1 MGNGMRWELRMWSP
15 SLAEIHLPRGILCC
29 QVWPC
34 VSPCTLWG
42 YCWHTCKDTT
52 VTRHWEHTHHLCFLI
67 ESSKFFYKVYVYAI
81 VFFWLKWNSK
91 PNIGQCVKKQELL
104 HTACKN
110 LHCYKH
116 FGKYI
121 YQQLGLKMW
130 ISYDPPIPYLGIY
143 SNLREI
149 FAHVFQDTWTR
160 YVLGSIVV
168 IEKKKCKQPKCLSA
182 KEWVIKM
189 LWIHRM
195 EC

>member
-143 SNLREI
+143 SKRDFCTCISGYMDKIRSWKHCCNR
-149 FAHVFQDTWTR
+149 
-160 YVLGSIVV
+160 
-168 IEKKKCKQPKCLSA
+168 KKKNVNNPNVYLLKNG
-182 KEWVIKM
+182 
-189 LWIHRM
+189 
-195 EC
+195 